1 MQQTFFQ
8 FTCSARLSTI
18 PHTSTCLQC
27 QKNNSILWEKDLKN
41 VLTSC
46 KLSSLWSH
54 TIALCKKDD
63 FLRRFVRVFCCQL
76 RTAWMVLSRVFLFYL
91 HNVFLLLLNSK
102 VTWVRVSF
110 SYKSV
115 LKVSWFQ
122 NVLLLSLFRP
132 KNQRNIFKDFGPSL

>member
-1 MQQTFFQ
+1 MFSSILCFLNRIYQSRLGHNLSQNATNIYT
-8 FTCSARLSTI
+8 FTCLARLSTSI

-46 KLSSLWSH
+46 KLSRMWSH

-91 HNVFLLLLNSK
+91 HEVFLLLLNSK
-102 VTWVRVSF
+102 ATWVRVSF
-110 SYKSV
+110 SY
-115 LKVSWFQ
+115 
-122 NVLLLSLFRP
+122 
-132 KNQRNIFKDFGPSL
+132 